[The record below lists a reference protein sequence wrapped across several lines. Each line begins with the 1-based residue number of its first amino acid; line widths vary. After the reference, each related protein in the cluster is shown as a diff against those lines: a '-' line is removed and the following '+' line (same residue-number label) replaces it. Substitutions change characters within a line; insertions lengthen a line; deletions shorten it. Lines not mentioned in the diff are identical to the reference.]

1 MPCVASWLKG
11 EKVTGYRA
19 ETGVAANS
27 GTETFAAMKLFI
39 DNWRW
44 QDVPFYLR
52 TGKRL
57 QHKYSQVIIQ
67 FRPVPH
73 QAFPTSASLDWQ
85 SNRLEIDIQPDEGIS
100 LIFQAKQPGVNL
112 QISTQ
117 EMRFSYAQ
125 AFKAAPPEAYETL
138 LRDAMRG
145 DATLFM
151 RADQVEQAWQVVQPI
166 LDAWATS
173 TPHDFPNYSAG
184 SWGPEQAEALIA
196 QDGRSWLE
204 PAIILDS

>member
-1 MPCVASWLKG
+1 
-11 EKVTGYRA
+11 
-19 ETGVAANS
+19 
-27 GTETFAAMKLFI
+27 
-39 DNWRW
+39 
-44 QDVPFYLR
+44 
-52 TGKRL
+52 
-57 QHKYSQVIIQ
+57 
-67 FRPVPH
+67 
-73 QAFPTSASLDWQ
+73 
-85 SNRLEIDIQPDEGIS
+85 
-100 LIFQAKQPGVNL
+100 
-112 QISTQ
+112 
-117 EMRFSYAQ
+117 
-125 AFKAAPPEAYETL
+125 
-138 LRDAMRG
+138 MRG